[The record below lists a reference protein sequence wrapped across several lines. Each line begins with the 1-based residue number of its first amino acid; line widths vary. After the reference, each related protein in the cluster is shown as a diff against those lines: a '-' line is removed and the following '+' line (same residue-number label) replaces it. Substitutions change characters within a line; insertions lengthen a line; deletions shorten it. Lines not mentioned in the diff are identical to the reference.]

1 MLLDQI
7 GELGISH
14 IPVLLKE
21 VIEWMD
27 LKPGDVVVDGT
38 VGGGGH
44 AEALLEQ
51 LGSTGTY
58 VAIDRDAQ
66 TLARAKEKLRKYEKQ
81 IHFVQGVFSD
91 LPQILKSLKIEKV
104 QGVLLDLGVSS
115 FQLDE
120 AERGFSFLKEGPLD
134 MRMDASTDEY
144 ENASDVVNRYSEEEL
159 IEIFQKFGE
168 ERFSRRI
175 ARAIVAFR
183 RDQPFHFTQDLAN
196 LIDRVVP
203 PKFKKQASRIH
214 PATRVF
220 QALRIVVN
228 GELDHLE
235 KFLNLDFEF
244 LEKDGRLAL
253 ISFHSLEDRMVKW
266 RLRERED
273 FRVLTKKPITASE
286 LEIENNPRS
295 RSAKLRVAEKK

>member
-1 MLLDQI
+1 MILQ
-7 GELGISH
+7 H
-14 IPVLLKE
+14 KPVLLNE
-21 VIEWMD
+21 VMEWMN
-27 LKPGDVVVDGT
+27 LKPGACMVDGT

-44 AEALLEQ
+44 AEAILER
-51 LGSTGTY
+51 LGPTGIY

-66 TLARAKEKLRKYEKQ
+66 TLGRAKQKLQKYEKQ
-81 IHFVQGVFSD
+81 IHFVHGVFSE
-91 LPQILKSLKIEKV
+91 LPQILEGLKIEKV
-104 QGVLLDLGVSS
+104 QGVLVDLGVSS
-115 FQLDE
+115 FQLDT
-120 AERGFSFLKEGPLD
+120 AERGFSFMKEGPLD

-144 ENASDVVNRYSEEEL
+144 ENASDVVNTYSEEEL

-175 ARAIVAFR
+175 ARAIVDFR

-235 KFLNLDFEF
+235 TFLNLDFDF
-244 LEKDGRLAL
+244 LAEGGRLAV
-253 ISFHSLEDRMVKW
+253 ISFHSLEDRRVKW

-273 FRVLTKKPITASE
+273 FRVLTKKPIGPSD
-286 LEIENNPRS
+286 LEIEENPRS
-295 RSAKLRVAEKK
+295 RTAKLRVAEKK